1 MFVGLRPL
9 VASNLNSKSKDLSRK
24 HKILVSESG
33 LVSVIG
39 GKWTTYRKMANK
51 VIDIALKKTNLP
63 FVKSDTG
70 NIKIENGLRNIDFS
84 KKSLSHDFFLTKE
97 MIIHYVRNEMA
108 LNLDDIMSRR
118 SRCVFLNTKESI
130 RIAPKVV
137 EIMSKELSKDEAWIK
152 EQLKTFYS
160 LTNINKI

>member
-1 MFVGLRPL
+1 M
-9 VASNLNSKSKDLSRK
+9 
-24 HKILVSESG
+24 
-33 LVSVIG
+33 VSVIG
-39 GKWTTYRKMANK
+39 GKWTTYRRMAEN
-51 VIDIALKKTNLP
+51 VIDLALKKTKLP
-63 FVKSDTG
+63 FVKSKTSDLK
-70 NIKIENGLRNIDFS
+70 IKNGLIDIDFS
-84 KKSLSHDFFLTKE
+84 KESLSDDFFLSKE
-97 MIIHYVRNEMA
+97 MIIHYVKNEMA

>member
-1 MFVGLRPL
+1 
-9 VASNLNSKSKDLSRK
+9 
-24 HKILVSESG
+24 
-33 LVSVIG
+33 
-39 GKWTTYRKMANK
+39 
-51 VIDIALKKTNLP
+51 
-63 FVKSDTG
+63 
-70 NIKIENGLRNIDFS
+70 
-84 KKSLSHDFFLTKE
+84 